1 MAINAFLKIGD
12 MPGECTK
19 AGYEDCIELFAH
31 DYTVERKMGGSMSDG
46 MQASGRPDFKPFEI
60 IKRMDKTTPL
70 FIKACLNS
78 STIDEVKLF
87 LVKTAAGGGGEDFTY
102 VEYTLKHVT
111 VISVSPID
119 SDNMDDE
126 VIKEH
131 VSFVF
136 EDFLLTYTADE
147 HGAAA
152 GSVDVAYSLKTGAVS

>member
-1 MAINAFLKIGD
+1 MAINAFLKIED

-31 DYTVERKMGGSMSDG
+31 DYTIARKMGGSMADG
-46 MQASGRPDFKPFEI
+46 MEASGRPDFQPFEI
-60 IKRMDKTTPL
+60 IKRIDKTTPL

-78 STIDEVKLF
+78 QTIDEVKLF

-102 VEYTLKHVT
+102 VEYTLKNVT
-111 VISVSPID
+111 VIAVNPID

-136 EDFLLTYTADE
+136 REFLLTYTADDQ
-147 HGAAA
+147 GMAA
-152 GSVDVAYSLKTGAVS
+152 GSIDVSYNLATGAVS